1 VAVRWSSR
9 AAVSQLQVVDARL
22 VNAHHCVIHARED
35 QQSMLTLRLVRRGLR
50 LLGKGAN
57 YAQAERLF
65 AQATACAQ
73 SGSGAT
79 SLAAWVASNAM
90 GVRYVGS
97 CNGVCGQAP
106 CDCSAEHARVTSH
119 TADVRKRSCAE
130 DGCGATAGILL
141 FAPSGR

>member
-1 VAVRWSSR
+1 VQSQFFDLSYKMLFPKLSVITKNWVRMTLIATPRGVAVRWSSR

-35 QQSMLTLRLVRRGLR
+35 RQSMLTLRLVRRGLR

-79 SLAAWVASNAM
+79 SPAAWVASNAM
-90 GVRYVGS
+90 GVRYDAS
-97 CNGVCGQAP
+97 W
-106 CDCSAEHARVTSH
+106 
-119 TADVRKRSCAE
+119 
-130 DGCGATAGILL
+130 
-141 FAPSGR
+141 FACHSNHIYWYI